1 MTSDLARAAYV
12 AVRMPATAS
21 AVDAALVSGLEVA
34 TPVVTSHLDLGSG
47 TGAALWA
54 AAEHLPG
61 IVRQTAVER
70 DRKFITIAKQLVADA
85 ELPACTWIEADLRAL
100 PTLPPHDL
108 VTVSYAI
115 NELSADEG
123 LVLIDQAWALTT
135 RWLLIVEPGTP
146 RGFGAIAAARRRL
159 LAVGAHPVGP
169 CTHAATCPLDGASP
183 AGAPGWCHQ
192 SVRLPRTR
200 IHRAAKGADLG
211 WEDEPFSWLMLSRDP
226 VAVRGSRVLAPP
238 RVHKGAVE
246 LQLCTAN
253 GFAATSVRR
262 NDRVAYKTASDLE
275 WGDRFDPGTA
285 ELHSA

>member
-1 MTSDLARAAYV
+1 MHVDRSGPTRV
-12 AVRMPATAS
+12 ANATAARS
-21 AVDAALVSGLEVA
+21 GDGVVRDQRTLGRRRIGADRSGVGADDAL
-34 TPVVTSHLDLGSG
+34 
-47 TGAALWA
+47 
-54 AAEHLPG
+54 
-61 IVRQTAVER
+61 
-70 DRKFITIAKQLVADA
+70 
-85 ELPACTWIEADLRAL
+85 
-100 PTLPPHDL
+100 
-108 VTVSYAI
+108 
-115 NELSADEG
+115 
-123 LVLIDQAWALTT
+123 
-135 RWLLIVEPGTP
+135 LLIVEPGTP